1 MQKENQLRSCGKN
14 SLSSPN
20 THHSSSRSVSMRDI
34 VAGVPNASLYP
45 AFARAASTGMTSEAS
60 VGFTLIELLVVVLII
75 GILAAVAVPQYQ
87 KAVEKSKATQAI
99 TMLKT
104 VYNTAKA
111 YQLANGQWP
120 ENFDELSVDIP
131 WTSHT
136 SLINLGHYRR
146 PLSNK
151 DWAIHIYKADN
162 NNTGIMVMRLNGKYA
177 GAGFTMRATCTYAT
191 MPLDQLLCQEE
202 GAMSSNSPSEYCVK
216 ILKGKKVPNIS
227 SDTQYYAIF

>member
-1 MQKENQLRSCGKN
+1 MENNKKAVNKN
-14 SLSSPN
+14 KVILNLIQDLPRLLLM
-20 THHSSSRSVSMRDI
+20 SRNGTRGRFQI
-34 VAGVPNASLYP
+34 K
-45 AFARAASTGMTSEAS
+45 FGMTSLFDNGNS
-60 VGFTLIELLVVVLII
+60 GFTLIELLVAVLII
-75 GILAAVAVPQYQ
+75 GILAAVALPQYQ

-104 VYNTAKA
+104 VYDAAKN
-111 YQLANGQWP
+111 YQLATGEWP

-131 WTSHT
+131 WTEHT

-202 GAMSSNSPSEYCVK
+202 GAMSSNSPSDYCVK
-216 ILKGKKVPNIS
+216 IFQGKQVPNIS
-227 SDTQYYAIF
+227 SGTQYYSVF